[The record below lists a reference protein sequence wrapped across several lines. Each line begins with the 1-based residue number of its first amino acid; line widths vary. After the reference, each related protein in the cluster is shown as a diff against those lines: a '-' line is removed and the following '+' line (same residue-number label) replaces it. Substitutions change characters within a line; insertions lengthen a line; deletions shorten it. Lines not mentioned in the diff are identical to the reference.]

1 MPISLT
7 FNYIIFACDPNGQK
21 IESVNLIFLR
31 SVSCLDITLSI
42 LHFCDCSLYKS
53 CRVFIRL
60 NKSIK
65 NVKTSV
71 YGVAIK
77 NVKTSFYGVSYQ

>member
-1 MPISLT
+1 MLAFFIRMQNMNEPFEDRT
-7 FNYIIFACDPNGQK
+7 AVRY
-21 IESVNLIFLR
+21 SV
-31 SVSCLDITLSI
+31 TK
-42 LHFCDCSLYKS
+42 HSLYKS